1 MRIIFIGSGEIG
13 VPTLQRLAQAH
24 SMVAVFTRPDRPAGR
39 GHILR
44 PTPIKEAAL
53 ELGLELHQPE
63 SVNSPESLQ
72 LIREF
77 KPEAIVVASYG
88 EILSKDLL
96 QIPQRGAI
104 NLHASL
110 LPKYRGAAPINW
122 AIIRG
127 ETETGITTFLMDEGL
142 DTGETLVQR
151 RVPIE
156 DDDTAGSLHDKL
168 AQLGAKAMLETLEGL
183 ERGTLK
189 PKPQDHSRATYAPK
203 LKKEL
208 GRLDWSRP
216 SRDLFNLIRG
226 LNPAPGAFTFFK
238 GRRLKVHRSRV
249 VKDSYH
255 GQPGEVIDVAEGLIV
270 KTGNGLLELLEVQP
284 EGKRPMGGMDF
295 LRGYKVEVGELF
307 SRST

>member
-156 DDDTAGSLHDKL
+156 DDDTAGSLKAKL
-168 AQLGAKAMLETLEGL
+168 AQVGAEVMLATLEGL
-183 ERGTLK
+183 ERETLK
-189 PKPQDHSRATYAPK
+189 PQPQDHSRATYAPK
-203 LKKEL
+203 LKKVL
-208 GRLDWSRP
+208 GRLDWQRP

-226 LNPAPGAFTFFK
+226 LNPAPGAFTFFRGK
-238 GRRLKVHRSRV
+238 RLKVHRGQV
-249 VKDSYH
+249 VEGGYQ
-255 GQPGEVIDVAEGLIV
+255 GQPGEIVSTDEGLIV
-270 KTGNGLLELLEVQP
+270 KTGDGALELLEVQP
-284 EGKRPMGGMDF
+284 EARARMSGPDF
-295 LRGYKVEVGELF
+295 VRGYKVAKGDRLG
-307 SRST
+307 